1 MNHFSLKKFKKKSFS
16 NVIFG
21 GSMYEG
27 LKIFFGK
34 QINQV
39 NFFKFFEH
47 NLLAFKVTNQ

>member
-1 MNHFSLKKFKKKSFS
+1 MSFL
-16 NVIFG
+16 VG
-21 GSMYEG
+21 QCMKG
-27 LKIFFGK
+27 LKYFFGK